1 MDLKG
6 SCNCGEVKYL
16 VKDAFEF
23 VGNCHCSQC
32 RKFSGSAFSTFG
44 RLSED
49 DFRIVH
55 GESAL
60 ARFIVSENTTRV
72 FCTICGSSLYAL
84 KPEIKKIHLRMG
96 TLDDMPS
103 SLPTFHVHTASKAP
117 WHEITDDLN
126 QYKTV
131 PDA

>member
-1 MDLKG
+1 MNLKG
-6 SCNCGEVKYL
+6 SCNCGEIKYL

-117 WHEITDDLN
+117 SYGLRWIPKI
-126 QYKTV
+126 QF
-131 PDA
+131 